1 MPQATPLVLFEPAG
15 IEAFGPPVALR
26 PVWELRVGA
35 RRLVERVADAWPGE
49 LHFAPRASLAGLCP
63 ALPPALFAAPRVL
76 LLAGHQLVLER
87 AALDRLESLALGD
100 RLEADG
106 QALALC
112 LSGADAR
119 DWLAAE
125 AARDAQWPAPTAAPH
140 EGPFGPRLGYWWEL
154 YELAPRALAQDAE
167 SLLAAGGW
175 QRGEREG
182 VWLAAGATLAPGS
195 VIDASGGPVLLDRGA
210 SVGALSVL
218 TGPCYLGAGTRTKP
232 HTQLHGVFAGP
243 ECRLGGE
250 IEETQLQGYANKQHH
265 GFLGHAAVG
274 EWVNLGA
281 GATNSDLKNNYGSIR
296 VEMGGRSLDSGR
308 RFLGCCLGDHVKL
321 GIQGRLNTGTV
332 LEPFT
337 NWFGA
342 DFPPKGLPAFSWGG
356 EGRLEEH
363 ALERALATA
372 AIVMPRRGARLD
384 EGQEAAIRA
393 LFARSAAARRARFG

>member
-1 MPQATPLVLFEPAG
+1 MPQATPLILYEPAG
-15 IEAFGPPVALR
+15 IEALGPPVALR

-35 RRLVERVADAWPGE
+35 RRLIERVAEAWPGE
-49 LHFAPRASLAGLCP
+49 LHFAPRPALAGLCP

-76 LLAGHQLVLER
+76 LLAGHQLVLDPV
-87 AALDRLESLALGD
+87 ALGRLEALGPGD
-100 RLEADG
+100 RLEDADRS
-106 QALALC
+106 LALC
-112 LSGADAR
+112 LSGADVR

-125 AARDAQWPAPTAAPH
+125 ATHEVAWPAPAAEPR
-140 EGPFGPRLGYWWEL
+140 EGPFGPLLDYWWEL
-154 YELAPRALAQDAE
+154 YELAPRALERDAE
-167 SLLAAGGW
+167 FLLAAGGW
-175 QRGEREG
+175 QRGAAEG
-182 VWLAAGATLAPGS
+182 LWLAPGATLAPGS
-195 VIDASGGPVLLDRGA
+195 AIDASGGPVLLDRES

-218 TGPCYLGAGTRTKP
+218 VGPCYLGPGTRTKP

-281 GATNSDLKNNYGSIR
+281 GATNSDLKNSYGSIR
-296 VEMGGRSLDSGR
+296 VEMGGHSLDSGR

-342 DFPPKGLPAFSWGG
+342 DFPPKGLPAFAWGG

-372 AIVMPRRGARLD
+372 AIVMARRGRRLD
-384 EGQEAAIRA
+384 EGLEDAIRS
-393 LFARSAAARRARFG
+393 LFARSQPARSARFA